1 MWEGLSEQRR
11 GFQRMSVARW
21 RQPPTFADEVLATY
35 VTIFTKCT
43 LGCAERIA
51 RSVRFIRGDQTK
63 AKAVYEHFL
72 ALWKDANRDVPILKS
87 AKPEYARP

>member
-1 MWEGLSEQRR
+1 
-11 GFQRMSVARW
+11 MSVAR
-21 RQPPTFADEVLATY
+21 RSRPPTFADQVLDKYIT
-35 VTIFTKCT
+35 VFTKCT

-72 ALWKDANRDVPILKS
+72 ALWKDANLDVPILKS
-87 AKPEYARP
+87 AKPEYARS